1 MTSNIFDEH
10 GSDKSVY
17 SASRQK
23 DPSAKGT
30 STWLLEDISPSLLC
44 RKELLENL
52 RQSYVQKNGV
62 PEAMNLPRRPAG
74 QGSGPCDFA
83 PDIRTSHAG
92 RRR

>member
-1 MTSNIFDEH
+1 MHMTSNIFDEH

-30 STWLLEDISPSLLC
+30 STWPREDISPSLLC

-74 QGSGPCDFA
+74 
-83 PDIRTSHAG
+83 
-92 RRR
+92 